1 MKAMSKKNRR
11 SNLEEIALPEHAT
24 LDAKFFL
31 GLADATRVT
40 ILELLLTGER
50 NVGEIVAT
58 IGGSQSRISNHLACL
73 RWCGFVTTRREGL
86 YIYYQV
92 TDPRVRE
99 LLRLGQSLA
108 REHEEAL
115 RTCLRLQPLEVD
127 DRERLASAELEAS
140 DAVALVS
147 GTE

>member
-31 GLADATRVT
+31 GLADATRIA

-50 NVGEIVAT
+50 NVGEIVTT

-108 REHEEAL
+108 REHEEEI
-115 RTCLRLQPLEVD
+115 RTCLRLRPLAVD
-127 DRERLASAELEAS
+127 NAERLTSAELEAS
-140 DAVALVS
+140 DAIALVS

>member
-1 MKAMSKKNRR
+1 MSKKQQR
-11 SNLEEIALPEHAT
+11 SGSKELAIPDSAI

-31 GLADATRVT
+31 GLADATRVA

-50 NVGEIVAT
+50 NVGELVAA

-86 YIYYQV
+86 YIYYQIS
-92 TDPRVRE
+92 DPRVRD
-99 LLRLGQSLA
+99 LLRLGQTLA

-115 RTCLRLQPLEVD
+115 RTCLRLDPTMEGDAGPLEVP
-127 DRERLASAELEAS
+127 ERKA
-140 DAVALVS
+140 S
-147 GTE
+147 GTMTAMASTE

>member
-1 MKAMSKKNRR
+1 MSKKNRR
-11 SNLEEIALPEHAT
+11 SNLEEIGLPEHASVA
-24 LDAKFFL
+24 AKVFL

-50 NVGEIVAT
+50 NVGEIVAA

-92 TDPRVRE
+92 SDPRVRE

-115 RTCLRLQPLEVD
+115 KTCLRLRPAEID
-127 DRERLASAELEAS
+127 DGERLERAEVQSSDVSASVGSAE
-140 DAVALVS
+140 
-147 GTE
+147 

>member
-11 SNLEEIALPEHAT
+11 SNLEELSLPEHAT

-31 GLADATRVT
+31 GLADATRIA

-108 REHEEAL
+108 REHAEAL

-127 DRERLASAELEAS
+127 DAERLASAELEAS

-147 GTE
+147 GAK